1 MQARDLSGELALVLE
16 CGNPLEFWFEGLQA
30 LGFNRRFVE
39 AGRIEVAELA
49 TIFGVCALPCGSI
62 VEDRSQDLTGMIVEL
77 TEEPPHCMVG
87 RNWVRLQPRAASVL
101 VEVGAW
107 LDAGVDGRRVEHRGQ
122 RLLGL
127 LRRLC
132 PHRQGCGRRA

>member
-16 CGNPLEFWFEGLQA
+16 RGNPLEFWFEGLQA

-62 VEDRSQDLTGMIVEL
+62 VEDRGQDLAGMLVKLAEA
-77 TEEPPHCMVG
+77 PPICMVG
-87 RNWVRLQPRAASVL
+87 WNRVRIQPRAASVL

-107 LDAGVDGRRVEHRGQ
+107 VDAGVDGRRVEHRGQ
-122 RLLGL
+122 RFLGL
-127 LRRLC
+127 LCRL
-132 PHRQGCGRRA
+132 

>member
-1 MQARDLSGELALVLE
+1 MQARDLSGELPLVLE
-16 CGNPLEFWFEGLQA
+16 RGNALELWSEGLQA

-39 AGRIEVAELA
+39 AGRVEVAELA
-49 TIFGVCALPCGSI
+49 TILGVGALPCGSI
-62 VEDRSQDLTGMIVEL
+62 LEDRSQDLAGVLVEL
-77 TEEPPHCMVG
+77 AEAPPICPVG
-87 RNWVRLQPRAASVL
+87 RNRVRLEPRAASVL

-107 LDAGVDGRRVEHRGQ
+107 IDAVADGRRVEHRRQ

-132 PHRQGCGRRA
+132 AHRQGCGHHT